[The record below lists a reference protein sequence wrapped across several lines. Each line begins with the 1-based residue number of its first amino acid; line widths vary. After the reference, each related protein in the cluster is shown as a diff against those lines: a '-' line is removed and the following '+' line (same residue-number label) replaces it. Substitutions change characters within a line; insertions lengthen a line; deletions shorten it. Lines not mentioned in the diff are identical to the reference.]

1 MQWESISRK
10 WKRRAWPF
18 RDSSP
23 LSPISSV
30 PCLVLNLFLSQIFAL
45 DQSLEAGQVWQ
56 GASHLLPSKANRE
69 SERGGSWHLGGLPA
83 LHTLCQEALSMGVC
97 SRKAL
102 RFFHSPIL
110 FSSHAFFIVSNQG
123 SSLFQRFPLLVR
135 RPVGWLR
142 ITSPQRQFVDCVLS
156 LNECEVWWWRMVS
169 KVLYARFDLWTIG
182 PLC

>member
-1 MQWESISRK
+1 MGEYFKKVETQGLTFPE
-10 WKRRAWPF
+10 F
-18 RDSSP
+18 QTP
-23 LSPISSV
+23 LSHLICSWLGAKP
-30 PCLVLNLFLSQIFAL
+30 LSFSDL
-45 DQSLEAGQVWQ
+45 CSRSKPGSRQVWQ

-83 LHTLCQEALSMGVC
+83 MHTLCQEALSMGVC

-110 FSSHAFFIVSNQG
+110 FSSNAFFIVSNQG

-135 RPVGWLR
+135 LPVGWLR
-142 ITSPQRQFVDCVLS
+142 ITRSPQRHFVDCVLS
-156 LNECEVWWWRMVS
+156 SNEYEVWWWRMVS
-169 KVLYARFDLWTIG
+169 KLLYARFDLWTIG